1 MTSIVAPGR
10 FHIRQKVTPF
20 QNVYRVFAD
29 DNGQPGVLVAFAKQ
43 KRLAFK
49 ESFTLYADEGAT
61 APVLQI
67 QADRGID
74 IRSVMTV
81 TDVTTGEVVGRL
93 RKKAAASLLRS
104 TWEMEQPGQPVVT
117 VQERSP
123 WIAVLRRFWGM
134 IPYVGEIWVPWVF
147 HFDGFVNGHKVLEH
161 SRLWG
166 IRDHY
171 VMDVVYPATD
181 ARLAI
186 ALAICLDAMQ
196 HR

>member
-1 MTSIVAPGR
+1 MTELVSPGR
-10 FHIRQKVTPF
+10 FHIRQKITPF

-29 DNGQPGVLVAFAKQ
+29 ANGSPGPLVAFAKQ

-49 ESFTLYADEGAT
+49 EAFTLYADEAAT
-61 APVLQI
+61 RPVLAI
-67 QADRGID
+67 KADRGID

-81 TDVTTGEVVGRL
+81 TDLTTGEVVGRL
-93 RKKAAASLLRS
+93 RKKGAASLLRS
-104 TWEMEQPGQPVVT
+104 TWELEQPGQPVVT
-117 VQERSP
+117 VQERNP

-134 IPYVGEIWVPWVF
+134 IPYVGELWVPWVF
-147 HFDGFVNGHKVLEH
+147 HFDGVVNGHKVLEH

-171 VMDVVYPATD
+171 VMDVTYPATD
-181 ARLAI
+181 ARLAV